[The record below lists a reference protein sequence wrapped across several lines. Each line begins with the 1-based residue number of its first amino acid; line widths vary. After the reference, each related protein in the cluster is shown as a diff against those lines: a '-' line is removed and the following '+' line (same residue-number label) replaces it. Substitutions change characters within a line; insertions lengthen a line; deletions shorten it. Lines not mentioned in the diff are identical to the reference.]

1 MRYTQEDQCSNC
13 GSLTPNS
20 DGYCSIC
27 EKYREDFTPNFVA
40 SALAEKLSAK
50 CKLNANEIRNT
61 KKIVCEVDWHYGLID
76 KTSGKE
82 FDEKGRFIGKEVLEF
97 YGIVFGNVRY
107 AGRTI
112 YDTFLKPFELGK
124 FYEVKNGESMYLIEN
139 YKGKN
144 YYHKSLEYLFNSICR
159 TLKAKA
165 RQINSPDR
173 IDVHKTLTNDGDVVE
188 KGYLQQNFTIPT
200 GFHLTMVADNK
211 QIGSSIYKGIAKIE
225 LEIDMRF
232 LIQFFD
238 DSPRTEECWDKNIF
252 GGSPNW
258 GVYYF

>member
-13 GSLTPNS
+13 GSLTPNA

-27 EKYREDFTPNFVA
+27 EKHKEQPTP
-40 SALAEKLSAK
+40 LTEKLIAK
-50 CKLNANEIRNT
+50 CKPNADEIRNT

-82 FDEKGRFIGKEVLEF
+82 FDKKGRFIGKEVLEF

-107 AGRTI
+107 AGRPI

-139 YKGKN
+139 YRGKN
-144 YYHKSLEYLFNSICR
+144 YYHKSLEYMFNSICR
-159 TLKAKA
+159 TLKDKAKE
-165 RQINSPDR
+165 INSPDR
-173 IDVHKTLTNDGDVVE
+173 IDVHKTLTHDGDVIE
-188 KGYLQQNFTIPT
+188 KGYLQQNFVIPK
-200 GFHLTMVADNK
+200 GFHLVTLGDN
-211 QIGSSIYKGIAKIE
+211 ISLGCPSSYKGTTQID
-225 LEIDMRF
+225 LVIDMRF

-238 DSPRTEECWDKNIF
+238 DSPRNEECWDKYIF